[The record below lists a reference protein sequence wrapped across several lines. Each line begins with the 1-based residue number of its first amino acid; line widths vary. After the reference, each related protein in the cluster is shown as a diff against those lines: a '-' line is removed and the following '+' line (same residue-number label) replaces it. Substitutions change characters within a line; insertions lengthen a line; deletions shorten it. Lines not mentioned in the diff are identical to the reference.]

1 MADRIWIYDSTLF
14 AGDRAPGHAL
24 RSEDKARLAEVLD
37 HMGVDVIEAGM
48 PADGITAVESIRR
61 IAGVLRN
68 AVISV
73 YCRTLPQDIADAA
86 ALVKPMRRARLN
98 VFTPVSAQH
107 MQHKLQM
114 NPTETLETVRHG
126 VTAAR
131 RYTDDVQWTAE
142 DATRADEEFLCRA
155 VETAIAAGAQVINI
169 ADTVGY
175 GVPGEMAGLIR
186 NIKKRVPNI
195 DRAVLSVDCPNDL
208 GLALANTLAAV
219 EAGVRQVCVTLNG
232 MGARA
237 GRTALEEV
245 VMSMRTRQDK
255 LSYETGIISEHFV
268 GATKLL
274 GELSGFPLP
283 PSKPVVGLNV
293 FSQESGIHQNGRAY
307 EVMTPESVGREKTDL
322 VIGKYASSSAF
333 RAKLRSLGF
342 DMDDAGFTAAF
353 TRFQDFAERRRRVS
367 DDDLIVIATAT
378 EGLPPERVSF
388 ISMGVKSGSFGPQ
401 EAELEVEIDGTKQK
415 ARAVG
420 KGPVDACFKA
430 MRILVPHDDV
440 VLTNYDLKALTQG
453 SDAKGE
459 VNVRLTGQG
468 HSYNGVGVDADVI
481 VASCRAYIDALNRFL
496 AGQDV
501 QNTHA
506 QA

>member
-14 AGDRAPGHAL
+14 AGDRAPGHAM
-24 RSEDKARLAEVLD
+24 RPEDKARLAEKLEQ
-37 HMGVDVIEAGM
+37 MGVDVIEAGM
-48 PADGITAVESIRR
+48 PADGMAAVESIRR
-61 IAGVLRN
+61 IAGVLHS
-68 AVISV
+68 AVLSV
-73 YCRTLPQDIADAA
+73 YCRTLPQDIAEAA
-86 ALVKPMRRARLN
+86 ALVQSLRRARLN
-98 VFTPVSAQH
+98 VFTPVSPQH
-107 MQHKLQM
+107 MRHKLNM
-114 NPTETLETVRHG
+114 TAEDTLDTVRHG

-142 DATRADEEFLCRA
+142 DATRAGEDFLCRA
-155 VETAIAAGAQVINI
+155 VETAIAAGASVINL

-175 GVPGEMAGLIR
+175 GVPGEVAGMIR
-186 NIKKRVPNI
+186 SLKNRVPNN
-195 DRAVLSVDCPNDL
+195 DRAVLSIDCPNDL

-219 EAGVRQVCVTLNG
+219 EAGARQVTVTLNG

-237 GRTALEEV
+237 GHTALEEV
-245 VMSMRTRQDK
+245 VMSIRTRQDK
-255 LSYETGIISEHFV
+255 LQYETGIISEHLV

-274 GELSGFPLP
+274 GELSGFALSPA
-283 PSKPVVGLNV
+283 KPVVGINV
-293 FSQESGIHQNGRAY
+293 FSQESGIHQDGRAY
-307 EVMTPESVGREKTDL
+307 EVMTPESVGRSKTDL
-322 VIGKYASSSAF
+322 VIGKYASSSMF

-342 DMDDAGFTAAF
+342 EMDDAGFAAAYR
-353 TRFQDFAERRRRVS
+353 RFQEFAERRRRVS

-378 EGLPPERVSF
+378 EGLPRERIAFV
-388 ISMGVKSGSFGPQ
+388 SMGVKSGSFGPQ
-401 EAELEVEIDGTKQK
+401 EAELEVEIDGIRQK

-430 MRILVPHDDV
+430 MRILVPHDDI

-496 AGQDV
+496 AGQDA
-501 QNTHA
+501 QNAHA
-506 QA
+506 

>member
-24 RSEDKARLAEVLD
+24 RPEDKVRLAETLD
-37 HMGVDVIEAGM
+37 QMGVDVIEAGM
-48 PADGITAVESIRR
+48 PADGAAAVESIRR
-61 IAGVLRN
+61 VAQVLQR
-68 AVISV
+68 AVLSV

-86 ALVKPMRRARLN
+86 ALVKTMRRARLN
-98 VFTPVSAQH
+98 VFTPVSPQH
-107 MQHKLQM
+107 MQHKLGM
-114 NPTETLETVRHG
+114 NTADTLDTVRHG

-142 DATRADEEFLCRA
+142 DATRADAEFLCRA
-155 VETAIAAGAQVINI
+155 VETAIAAGATIINL

-175 GVPGEMAGLIR
+175 GVPGEVAGMIR
-186 NIKKRVPNI
+186 TLKNKVPNI
-195 DRAVLSVDCPNDL
+195 DRAILSVDCPNDL

-219 EAGVRQVCVTLNG
+219 EAGARQVTVTLNG

-237 GRTALEEV
+237 GHTALEEV
-245 VMSMRTRQDK
+245 VMSTRTRQDK
-255 LSYETGIISEHFV
+255 LQYETGIFSEHLV

-274 GELSGFPLP
+274 GELTGFPLSP
-283 PSKPVVGLNV
+283 AKPIVGMNA
-293 FSQESGIHQNGRAY
+293 FAQESGIHQDGRAY
-307 EVMTPESVGREKTDL
+307 EIMTPESVGRKKTDL
-322 VIGKYASSSAF
+322 IIGKYASSSAF

-342 DMDDAGFTAAF
+342 DMDDFAFAAAF
-353 TRFQDFAERRRRVS
+353 KRFQEFAERRRRVS
-367 DDDLIVIATAT
+367 DDDLIVIANAT
-378 EGLPPERVSF
+378 EGLPHERIAFV
-388 ISMGVKSGSFGPQ
+388 SMGVKSGSFGPQ
-401 EAELEVEIDGTKQK
+401 EAELEVDIDGAKQR
-415 ARAVG
+415 ARAAG

-430 MRILVPHDDV
+430 LRILVPHDDI

-496 AGQDV
+496 AGQDA
-501 QNTHA
+501 QNART
-506 QA
+506 